1 MPILSGGSGGGGA
14 GAMTLLST
22 TTLGADNQFDV
33 SGIAQTYNDLLLVMM
48 FRSARAATADF
59 CQMRVNND
67 ATASAYETVNI
78 DARTTVTAS
87 TVSATAGQVSD
98 GMAGNSATA
107 GFFSLGQ
114 MWIPGY
120 TSTTWQKQ
128 FFYTWS
134 GSGTNLNS
142 VSGVMQW
149 HNTAAI
155 NRVAFWANTIA
166 SPSNLL
172 AGSSLRIYG
181 VL

>member
-1 MPILSGGSGGGGA
+1 MPIISGSSGGGA

-22 TTLGADNQFDV
+22 TTLGADGQIDV
-33 SGIAQTYNDLLLVMM
+33 SGIGQGYNDLYLVMM
-48 FRSARAATADF
+48 FRSARATAADF

-67 ATASAYETVNI
+67 STASAYEIVNI
-78 DARTTVTAS
+78 DARTA
-87 TVSATAGQVSD
+87 VSAATTTATAAQVSD
-98 GMAGNSATA
+98 GMSGNSATA
-107 GFFSLGQ
+107 NFFSLGQ
-114 MWIPGY
+114 MWLPGY
-120 TSTTWQKQ
+120 ASTTWQKQ
-128 FFYTWS
+128 MFWIWS

-142 VSGVMQW
+142 VAGVGQW

-155 NRVAFWANTIA
+155 NRVTFWANTIA